1 MSALGLDPDK
11 LEVIFIQFATLIK
24 ENKKISMSTRGGQFI
39 TLDELMKEVSPEA
52 TRFFFINRKAE
63 QHLSFD
69 LDLAKKQ
76 SKDNPLYYIQ
86 YANARIC
93 SILKNLELTKRKVN
107 SGLGEKNLNL
117 LNREKEE
124 ELLKILSKFP
134 EVVLKSSENYE
145 PHLICYYLKDLSS
158 SFHGYYNEE
167 KILVDKEEE
176 LQAKILLLQGV
187 KQVIFNGLTLLGVS
201 SPSSM

>member
-1 MSALGLDPDK
+1 MCIRD
-11 LEVIFIQFATLIK
+11 
-24 ENKKISMSTRGGQFI
+24 R
-39 TLDELMKEVSPEA
+39 
-52 TRFFFINRKAE
+52 
-63 QHLSFD
+63 
-69 LDLAKKQ
+69 
-76 SKDNPLYYIQ
+76 
-86 YANARIC
+86 
-93 SILKNLELTKRKVN
+93 
-107 SGLGEKNLNL
+107 

-187 KQVIFNGLTLLGVS
+187 KQVIFNGLTLLGVR